1 LPGRGQARLCK
12 WPKLDIKI
20 EENLNITAIIFYVL
34 TAIAIGSA
42 AFVVLSQHLVR
53 SVFMFFVTLFAV
65 AGLYVFALSD
75 FVALTQVVIY
85 VGGVLVL
92 LLFAFLLSSK
102 ESLEGMD
109 KIPSG
114 LLSAHRIPGA
124 LISVLFLVV
133 LGFILFKIDF
143 DNLNW
148 IKASVANGNV
158 ISASDN
164 TIRNIGINL
173 MSKYLLPLEMVS
185 ILLMMVLIGAAHIAR
200 KEPKAD

>member
-1 LPGRGQARLCK
+1 MSIAQ
-12 WPKLDIKI
+12 
-20 EENLNITAIIFYVL
+20 IIFYVL

-42 AFVVLSQHLVR
+42 AFVVFSQHLVR

-65 AGLYVFALSD
+65 AGLYVFALAD

-114 LLSAHRIPGA
+114 LLSAHRLPGA
-124 LISVLFLVV
+124 LISVLFLAV
-133 LGFILFKIDF
+133 LGFIFFQIDF
-143 DNLNW
+143 ENLNW
-148 IKASVANGNV
+148 IKASAANGNV
-158 ISASDN
+158 ISVSDN

-185 ILLMMVLIGAAHIAR
+185 ILLMMVLIGAANIAR
-200 KEPKAD
+200 KESKVD

>member
-1 LPGRGQARLCK
+1 MSLVQ
-12 WPKLDIKI
+12 
-20 EENLNITAIIFYVL
+20 IIFYVL
-34 TAIAIGSA
+34 TAISIGSA
-42 AFVVLSQHLVR
+42 AFVVFSQHLVR

-65 AGLYVFALSD
+65 AGLYVFALAD

-102 ESLEGMD
+102 ESLEGMEN
-109 KIPSG
+109 IPSG

-124 LISVLFLVV
+124 LISILFLAVF
-133 LGFILFKIDF
+133 GFIFFSIDF
-143 DNLNW
+143 ENLNW

-158 ISASDN
+158 ISVSDN

-173 MSKYLLPLEMVS
+173 MSKYLLPLEMIS
-185 ILLMMVLIGAAHIAR
+185 ILLMMALIGAAHIAR
-200 KEPKAD
+200 REPQK

>member
-1 LPGRGQARLCK
+1 MN
-12 WPKLDIKI
+12 I
-20 EENLNITAIIFYVL
+20 ETIIFYFL
-34 TAIAIGSA
+34 AFIALASG

-65 AGLYVFALSD
+65 AGLYVFALAD

-102 ESLEGMD
+102 QSLEGME

-114 LLSAHRIPGA
+114 LLSAHRLPAAI
-124 LISVLFLVV
+124 ISLAFLFLLCFV
-133 LGFILFKIDF
+133 FFQIDF
-143 DNLNW
+143 ENLSW
-148 IKASVANGNV
+148 ITSAKAKENV
-158 ISASDN
+158 ILVTDN

-185 ILLMMVLIGAAHIAR
+185 ILLLMVLVGAAHIAR
-200 KEPKAD
+200 REPNL

>member
-1 LPGRGQARLCK
+1 MSVIQ
-12 WPKLDIKI
+12 IV
-20 EENLNITAIIFYVL
+20 FYIL
-34 TAIAIGSA
+34 TAIALSSA

-65 AGLYVFALSD
+65 AGLYVFALAD

-102 ESLEGMD
+102 ESLAGME

-114 LLSAHRIPGA
+114 LLSAHRFAGA
-124 LISVLFLVV
+124 LIGLGFLVMLCWV
-133 LGFILFKIDF
+133 FFKINF
-143 DNLNW
+143 EELYW
-148 IKASVANGNV
+148 IDAAKANGNV
-158 ISASDN
+158 ISVSDN

-200 KEPKAD
+200 REKV

>member
-1 LPGRGQARLCK
+1 MSLAQ
-12 WPKLDIKI
+12 
-20 EENLNITAIIFYVL
+20 IIFYVL

-65 AGLYVFALSD
+65 AGLYVFALAD

-102 ESLEGMD
+102 ESLQGIEN
-109 KIPSG
+109 IPSG

-124 LISVLFLVV
+124 LISVLFLAV
-133 LGFILFKIDF
+133 LGFTFFQIDF
-143 DNLNW
+143 ENLDW
-148 IKASVANGNV
+148 IKASIANGNV
-158 ISASDN
+158 ISVSDN

-200 KEPKAD
+200 KEPKVD

>member
-1 LPGRGQARLCK
+1 MNT
-12 WPKLDIKI
+12 
-20 EENLNITAIIFYVL
+20 ETIIFYILAFVAL
-34 TAIAIGSA
+34 ASG

-65 AGLYVFALSD
+65 AGLYVFALAD

-102 ESLEGMD
+102 ESLESME
-109 KIPSG
+109 KIQSG
-114 LLSAHRIPGA
+114 LLSAHRLPGA
-124 LISVLFLVV
+124 IISLAFLFLLSFV
-133 LGFILFKIDF
+133 FFHIDF
-143 DNLNW
+143 ENLAW
-148 IKASVANGNV
+148 ITSAKAKENV
-158 ISASDN
+158 ILLTDN

-173 MSKYLLPLEMVS
+173 MSKYLLPLEMIS

-200 KEPKAD
+200 REPNL

>member
-1 LPGRGQARLCK
+1 M
-12 WPKLDIKI
+12 
-20 EENLNITAIIFYVL
+20 L
-34 TAIAIGSA
+34 TAITIGSA
-42 AFVVLSQHLVR
+42 AFVVLSQNLVR

-65 AGLYVFALSD
+65 AGLYVFALAD

-114 LLSAHRIPGA
+114 LLSAHRLPGA
-124 LISVLFLVV
+124 LISVLFLAV
-133 LGFILFKIDF
+133 LGFIFFQIDF
-143 DNLNW
+143 ENLDW

-158 ISASDN
+158 ISVSDN

-200 KEPKAD
+200 KEPKAHEGY